1 MFGIFTEEKNA
12 GTFPLYYY
20 HIQRNK
26 NYFEFFS
33 FFHSGNRASGIERIP
48 PLKRPALEEKK
59 HEFEKTEQNPVFW
72 VVENLSHLVLECH
85 PP

>member
-20 HIQRNK
+20 NIQKNK
-26 NYFEFFS
+26 NYFEFIS

-48 PLKRPALEEKK
+48 PLKAPAMEEKSMSLIK
-59 HEFEKTEQNPVFW
+59 
-72 VVENLSHLVLECH
+72 LSKIQCSGL
-85 PP
+85 

>member
-1 MFGIFTEEKNA
+1 MAFSQKRKMQAVFH
-12 GTFPLYYY
+12 YYY

-26 NYFEFFS
+26 NYFELFS

-48 PLKRPALEEKK
+48 PLKRPALEGKK
-59 HEFEKTEQNPVFW
+59 HEFEKTEQNPMFW
-72 VVENLSHLVLECH
+72 VVGNLSHLVLECH